1 MQSLEAKQRNHLL
14 DHFPAVIIMLRVEVF
29 NKVASKIL
37 IWVYFFWIHHIPNQ
51 YVNKIKIKCVL
62 YYMYGGSP
70 YS

>member
-37 IWVYFFWIHHIPNQ
+37 IWYISF
-51 YVNKIKIKCVL
+51 
-62 YYMYGGSP
+62 GSIT
-70 YS
+70 YLINM